1 MRCSFHKERVKNVV
15 HSLSL
20 IDWLTSS
27 RVILLLTLVLL
38 AKSRLIVFQDF
49 LLSITFLSQ
58 QKAS

>member
-38 AKSRLIVFQDF
+38 AKNRLIFSKIF
-49 LLSITFLSQ
+49 YYPLRS
-58 QKAS
+58 